1 MPRLAEDAARRL
13 LGSARVARLAT
24 STTEGRPHIVPVTFA
39 VNGDWLYSV
48 VDAKPKT
55 TRDLRRLANIRA
67 DGRVAV
73 LADHYDEDWDSLW
86 WVRADGDAVI
96 LDDPAQL
103 AGPVSLL
110 ASRYPQ
116 YREQPPPGPVIAIAV
131 RRWTGWAAS
140 A

>member
-24 STTEGRPHIVPVTFA
+24 STAEGRPHIVPVTFA